1 MVFPSSR
8 AVPIHLLA
16 GHRDPSWGRG
26 PGAGWGA
33 RGRRRHPAAHYDI
46 LPRTSARTLA
56 PSHRPARCT
65 YRARIT
71 LPSSTNC
78 APRLHHHSCWRLSNL
93 VSIPS
98 WWRRSGRA
106 RRSAPGRCGPRRV
119 ALPARVARCVV
130 AVAHA
135 RLGTPRGS
143 GRFGKLGAL
152 SVAPLLLFHLGIH
165 VRTTPRRPVA
175 LRLSGAWRHRPGR
188 PLLPAD
194 RPWVVRV
201 AIRAQASWRSV
212 PHAPSIIPPLTS
224 CGLPHASAS
233 PAWRSIPPAT
243 APTATA
249 ATHLCLPRR
258 AGCASPLSLDSFR
271 ARPQL
276 NESVPGRRRAP
287 APAPAPALKL
297 ARRRADVGDGLPCC
311 RDHSPARRPLSDRR
325 RL

>member
-188 PLLPAD
+188 PLLPAGRCSRKYAASISEGPTQPKNAAD
-194 RPWVVRV
+194 ATFQLEETW
-201 AIRAQASWRSV
+201 QAST
-212 PHAPSIIPPLTS
+212 PHELIDNT
-224 CGLPHASAS
+224 
-233 PAWRSIPPAT
+233 
-243 APTATA
+243 
-249 ATHLCLPRR
+249 
-258 AGCASPLSLDSFR
+258 
-271 ARPQL
+271 
-276 NESVPGRRRAP
+276 ESNICPKYMR
-287 APAPAPALKL
+287 
-297 ARRRADVGDGLPCC
+297 
-311 RDHSPARRPLSDRR
+311 
-325 RL
+325 